1 MIDLTDSAKYEF
13 TERRGIL
20 PNHRTITDEPEFHQD
35 KAGAVDTKK
44 AEKIPNPDYK
54 PETKEK

>member
-1 MIDLTDSAKYEF
+1 MINLTYSAKCAF
-13 TERRGIL
+13 KERRGIL
-20 PNHRTITDEPEFHQD
+20 PKYKTITDEPEFHQD

-44 AEKIPNPDYK
+44 AGKIPNPDYK